1 MATESTSWGT
11 FKGLFAFFILLPIGS
26 CVACSMCVAVAGS
39 GSTPSTTQA
48 SPPPVDSAL
57 FVVPVGGQCRI
68 PDDCVVGAECLS
80 DLRTDAAA
88 RSGIKLCFNMSDADP
103 KPKHPKHLRVSG
115 HPYPDGHGGYQ
126 GPTSA
131 VRRTSEHP
139 EELAGAR
146 KSKTEAWLECTTGA
160 ECPGDELC
168 VNHQCTVFQ
177 RTRTGGAV
185 KPKLAPVKAK
195 AE

>member
-115 HPYPDGHGGYQ
+115 HPYPDGHGGYHHDF
-126 GPTSA
+126 
-131 VRRTSEHP
+131 VRPDPRRIILGNHNEQQRQHP
-139 EELAGAR
+139 GRVVLGIRDQR
-146 KSKTEAWLECTTGA
+146 KRRR
-160 ECPGDELC
+160 
-168 VNHQCTVFQ
+168 H
-177 RTRTGGAV
+177 RGGN
-185 KPKLAPVKAK
+185 LLRFRG
-195 AE
+195 